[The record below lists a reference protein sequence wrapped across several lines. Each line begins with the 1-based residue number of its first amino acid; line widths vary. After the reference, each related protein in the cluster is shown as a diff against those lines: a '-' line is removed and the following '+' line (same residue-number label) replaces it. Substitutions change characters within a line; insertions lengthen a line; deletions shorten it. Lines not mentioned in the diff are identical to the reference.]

1 MAWLIGTSLYWAE
14 GTKIKACRS
23 ADERVTFVNTDP
35 AMVNI
40 IQDWLR
46 RYCAVEDADF
56 HFALYI
62 HEKAD
67 ILAAQEFWVRS
78 LGINHERLRTDLK
91 KHNQSPKRHNIGA
104 SYYGTMRVRIRR
116 SMDLSHRIAG
126 WGQELIDWCG
136 VG

>member
-78 LGINHERLRTDLK
+78 LGINHERLRT
-91 KHNQSPKRHNIGA
+91 
-104 SYYGTMRVRIRR
+104 
-116 SMDLSHRIAG
+116 
-126 WGQELIDWCG
+126 
-136 VG
+136 